1 MSPSASAGIIDT
13 TASALDSPNC
23 AAWKERNCETTTG
36 SVVAFVLVRS
46 SAKKK
51 SVQEKMNANA
61 AAETIPGAASGHA
74 TFQSD
79 CQREQ
84 PSTSAASSSST
95 GICRKYVYIIQ
106 IENGSVKIV

>member
-1 MSPSASAGIIDT
+1 MAT
-13 TASALDSPNC
+13 TVSALDSPNS
-23 AAWKERNCETTTG
+23 ALWNDRNWETTTG

-51 SVQEKMNANA
+51 SVHAKMNAKA
-61 AAETIPGAASGHA
+61 AADTSPGAASGAA
-74 TFQSD
+74 TRQSA

-95 GICRKYVYIIQ
+95 GICLKYVYIIHA
-106 IENGSVKIV
+106 EKGSVNIVQR